1 MATDTL
7 AGPDDRV
14 LPFTVET
21 LDVRGRTAR
30 LGPVVDTILTGH
42 AYPDIVSE
50 LLGQA
55 VTLAVLLGSALKFE
69 GRFQLQTRTD
79 GPVGMVVVDFE
90 APDRVRG
97 YANYERERLVEGL
110 TLPAALGKGQ
120 LGLTVDQGPEMSRY
134 QGIVALDGQ
143 GFEAA
148 AQQYFKQS
156 EQIPTRIRLA
166 VGRVLHPDGSG
177 AMRPGWRA
185 GGIMARFMPTS
196 PERLRQAD
204 LHPGDAPEGSAI
216 LDEQE
221 DDAWREARALV
232 ETVEDHELI
241 DPTLE
246 SEALLYRLFHE
257 NGVRVFDAE
266 PIHARCRCSRDR
278 ILAMLQS
285 FSVDDRRAM
294 IADDGAIA
302 VTCEFCS
309 TRYVIPP
316 AEADL

>member
-1 MATDTL
+1 MRQKIVFMRKRACSLSVSERSVNMATDTL

-110 TLPAALGKGQ
+110 TLLADRGHRLSICSNKPQNLVDKV
-120 LGLTVDQGPEMSRY
+120 LEDTGLAPLFNSV
-134 QGIVALDGQ
+134 
-143 GFEAA
+143 
-148 AQQYFKQS
+148 
-156 EQIPTRIRLA
+156 
-166 VGRVLHPDGSG
+166 VGG
-177 AMRPGWRA
+177 RA
-185 GGIMARFMPTS
+185 GVAPKPAPDLLDLVLDDLGAAPGECLFVGDSELDHAVADARGLPFLFLTHGY
-196 PERLRQAD
+196 AD
-204 LHPGDAPEGSAI
+204 PDYQP
-216 LDEQE
+216 
-221 DDAWREARALV
+221 
-232 ETVEDHELI
+232 
-241 DPTLE
+241 DP
-246 SEALLYRLFHE
+246 
-257 NGVRVFDAE
+257 
-266 PIHARCRCSRDR
+266 
-278 ILAMLQS
+278 AMSYECFGKL
-285 FSVDDRRAM
+285 
-294 IADDGAIA
+294 
-302 VTCEFCS
+302 
-309 TRYVIPP
+309 
-316 AEADL
+316 AEAVLERAHG